1 MNTFSRTYS
10 LEQLDDVAED
20 LLSFSSGV
28 TVLTFIGNLGAGKT
42 TLIKELFRQLGVEEN
57 VQSPTFSIV
66 NSYLLDYENELFHFD
81 CYRLKNKEEALD
93 FGIEEYLDSGNL
105 CFIEWPQVIEELLPK
120 PWVEVNIETLDDM
133 SRTITAKII
142 N

>member
-20 LLSFSSGV
+20 LLAFSSGV

-42 TLIKELFRQLGVEEN
+42 TLIKELFRQLGVEQN

-93 FGIEEYLDSGNL
+93 FGIEEYFDSGNL

>member
-20 LLSFSSGV
+20 LLAFSSGV

-42 TLIKELFRQLGVEEN
+42 TLIKELFRQLGVEQN